1 MKEVVKLEEEPFP
14 LLYLFPDRNLILD
27 YLPWTYWFLNSVNR
41 LWLLPYLFIKSSRKK
56 NESLRTSLMNR
67 NQISLLSLYLLSRGW
82 TSSPRNLGLTAF
94 APLPL
99 VERFHSLAACFSRL
113 NSRLNAEWDRT
124 TYWWT
129 YCYFFFLLI
138 SGGKEEGV
146 WFLNSVFVFPWPR
159 LDWTVRR
166 RNLSCPCWWFLK

>member
-1 MKEVVKLEEEPFP
+1 MSGLSCLSPAGWFLVSQLAW
-14 LLYLFPDRNLILD
+14 LLLILSQGKQEDD
-27 YLPWTYWFLNSVNR
+27 YWTQSPVRERFILLGLSLSVKQFHFIH
-41 LWLLPYLFIKSSRKK
+41 LL
-56 NESLRTSLMNR
+56 
-67 NQISLLSLYLLSRGW
+67 SLLSLYLLSRGW
-82 TSSPRNLGLTAF
+82 TRSPRNLGLTAF

-99 VERFHSLAACFSRL
+99 VERLNSLAACFSRL